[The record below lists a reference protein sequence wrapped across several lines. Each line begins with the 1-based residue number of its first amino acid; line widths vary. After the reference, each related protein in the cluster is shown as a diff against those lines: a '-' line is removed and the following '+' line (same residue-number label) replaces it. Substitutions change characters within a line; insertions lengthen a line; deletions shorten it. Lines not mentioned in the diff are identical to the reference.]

1 MRRGLELQHPQSGCT
16 QAQTQGSAL
25 ITIAATPR
33 RALEAARNNASRY
46 NWQSGFW
53 SANRRRAVRV
63 VSDRSLEVLRVIVQD
78 YVASR
83 EPVGSKSIVERH
95 SFGVSAAT
103 IRNDMAM
110 LEDEELIAAPH
121 TSSGRVPTDKG
132 YRVFVDQLADLR
144 PLSAAQR
151 TAIETFLGQSVDLD
165 DVLAR
170 TVRLLSQL
178 TNHVALVQYPSLAKS
193 RVRHIELVPLT
204 SRRIMVVFISDSGR
218 VEQNLIDLRSDVD
231 IEFIA
236 DLRARLNSALGGL
249 GLVDAA
255 TRLSAFSAEFPAER
269 SPLVAEITSSLLD
282 QIAANR
288 QEKLV
293 MAGAANLVRT
303 ENDFTGSIYPVLEAI
318 EEQVT
323 LLKLFSE
330 VEVDR
335 NGVAVSI
342 GRENAEFGLGE
353 TSVLSS
359 GYTASGGTVARL
371 GVLGP
376 TRMDYS
382 NNMAAVRAVARY
394 LTRLLGEA

>member
-1 MRRGLELQHPQSGCT
+1 M
-16 QAQTQGSAL
+16 
-25 ITIAATPR
+25 
-33 RALEAARNNASRY
+33 
-46 NWQSGFW
+46 
-53 SANRRRAVRV
+53 

-110 LEDEELIAAPH
+110 LEEEELITAPH

-144 PLSAAQR
+144 PLTQAQR
-151 TAIETFLGQSVDLD
+151 HAIETFLGASVDLD

-178 TNHVALVQYPSLAKS
+178 TSHVALVQYPSLAKS
-193 RVRHIELVPLT
+193 RVKHVELVPLT
-204 SRRIMVVFISDSGR
+204 ARRVMVVFISDSGR
-218 VEQNLIDLRSDVD
+218 VEQSLIDSRAD
-231 IEFIA
+231 IDTEFLA
-236 DLRARLNSALGGL
+236 ELRAKLNASLGGL
-249 GLVDAA
+249 GLADAA
-255 TRLSAFSAEFPAER
+255 AALAAFSTQFPQER
-269 SPLVAEITSSLLD
+269 AALVTEITSSLLD

-303 ENDFTGSIYPVLEAI
+303 EHDFNGSIYPVLEAI

-323 LLKLFSE
+323 LLRLFSE

-359 GYTASGGTVARL
+359 GYTTSGGTVARL

-394 LTRLLGEA
+394 LTRLLGEE